1 MSDSIK
7 IHNFSGNSSFESIK
21 IHHWIFESNVVFP
34 MHRYAAPLYVDIKR
48 TIKPAEVDPV
58 EHQHQKIFL
67 GKIPTMVR
75 SSYCILN
82 GLADRDLT
90 ELNECPLD
98 PGGYFIINGSEKVL
112 IAQEKLASNTG
123 EMSVCIQP

>member
-1 MSDSIK
+1 MRRHYTPTS
-7 IHNFSGNSSFESIK
+7 
-21 IHHWIFESNVVFP
+21 
-34 MHRYAAPLYVDIKR
+34 KR
-48 TIKPAEVDPV
+48 TIEPAEVDSV

-90 ELNECPLD
+90 ELNECPLN

-123 EMSVCIQP
+123 EMSVCIKP